1 MYKNVVMQRKKA
13 DVDVIN
19 DVLALTMEAYPDS
32 EFVRSL
38 HNQYHNRGGLS
49 KKQLEGLYQK
59 ALKANNVPPGKL
71 ATIEAEI
78 LKKPTRFKSELPEPK
93 PLYTKDIRIG
103 QLISEILEKYPEHK
117 KVLFLKLKYDN
128 NELLQP
134 GEITE
139 LERFHKIARKAT

>member
-1 MYKNVVMQRKKA
+1 MHRKKA

-19 DVLALTMEAYPDS
+19 DVLVLTMEAYPDS

-59 ALKANNVPPGKL
+59 ALKAKNVPPGKL

-78 LKKPTRFKSELPEPK
+78 LKKPTRFKSALPEPK
-93 PLYTKDIRIG
+93 PLYTKDVRIG
-103 QLISEILEKYPEHK
+103 QLISEILERYPEHK

>member
-1 MYKNVVMQRKKA
+1 MQRKKT

-19 DVLALTMEAYPDS
+19 DVLVLTMAAYPDS

-38 HNQYHNRGGLS
+38 HQQYHNRGGLS

-59 ALKANNVPPGKL
+59 ALKANNVPVGKM
-71 ATIEAEI
+71 ATLEAEI
-78 LKKPTRFKSELPEPK
+78 LKKPTRFKSDLPEPS
-93 PLYTKDIRIG
+93 PLYKKDERIG
-103 QLISEILEKYPEHK
+103 LLITETLKKYPEHK

-139 LERFHKIARKAT
+139 LERFHKIASKSS

>member
-1 MYKNVVMQRKKA
+1 MQRKKS

-19 DVLALTMEAYPDS
+19 DVLVLTMAAYPDS

-38 HNQYHNRGGLS
+38 HKQYHDRGGLS

-59 ALKANNVPPGKL
+59 ALKAKTVPPGKL

-78 LKKPTRFKSELPEPK
+78 LKKPTRFKSALPEPT
-93 PLYTKDIRIG
+93 PLYTKDARIG
-103 QLISEILEKYPEHK
+103 QLITETLEKYPEHK
-117 KVLFLKLKYDN
+117 KVLFLKLKYEN

-139 LERFHKIARKAT
+139 LERFHKIASAARSS

>member
-1 MYKNVVMQRKKA
+1 MQRKKT

-19 DVLALTMEAYPDS
+19 DVLVLTMEAYPDS

-38 HNQYHNRGGLS
+38 HQQYHNRGGLS

-59 ALKANNVPPGKL
+59 ALKAKNVPAGKM
-71 ATIEAEI
+71 ATLEAEI
-78 LKKPTRFKSELPEPK
+78 LKKPTRFKSALPEPS
-93 PLYTKDIRIG
+93 PLYKKDERIG
-103 QLISEILEKYPEHK
+103 MLITETLKKFPEHK

-139 LERFHKIARKAT
+139 LERFHKIASKAR